1 MYAELICRTHY
12 SFLRG
17 ASHPSELVNRAAE
30 LGLSALA
37 ITDRDG
43 VYGIPKAYRASQSCP
58 QLKLIVG
65 AELTLENPFEMNSPI
80 LYLHLLAKDRSGYGL
95 LCRLLTASHEG
106 QEKGK
111 ALLSWNRFLELMAE
125 PSSLGLIALIRTPT
139 QEGLPY
145 ALLSHLFQNRLYLAL
160 YRVLDG
166 EDHIRT
172 EQVIQISRKFKISIV
187 ATNDVHFHLRP
198 RRILQDVLTAIRENI
213 SLDQIGN
220 RIFSNS
226 ERYLKSASEMQALF
240 ADMPEALSNTLK
252 IAEQCNFSPSELR
265 YHYPSEWIPVGETAQ
280 TYLETLTWRGA
291 EGRYPEG
298 IPDDVTHQLRH
309 ELDLIQQVRFADY
322 FLTIWE
328 IVEFANQQK
337 ILCQGRGS
345 AANYCLKGLFPL
357 NEGSHLISM

>member
-1 MYAELICRTHY
+1 MMYAELICRTHY

-17 ASHPSELVNRAAE
+17 ASHPSEVVQRAAE

-65 AELTLENPFEMNSPI
+65 AELTLENPLGMNCQVMS
-80 LYLHLLAKDRSGYGL
+80 LHLLAKNRNGYGL

-111 ALLSWNRFLELMAE
+111 ALLLWSRFLELMRE
-125 PSSLGLIALIRTPT
+125 PFSSGLIALIKAPA
-139 QEGLPY
+139 EEALPY
-145 ALLSHLFQNRLYLAL
+145 RVLKDLFQNRIYLAL

-166 EDHIRT
+166 EDRSRT
-172 EQVIQISRKFKISIV
+172 RGIVQLSRKFQIPII

-198 RRILQDVLTAIRENI
+198 RRVLHDVLTAIRENT
-213 SLDQIGN
+213 SLDQIGS
-220 RIFSNS
+220 RIFPNS
-226 ERYLKSASEMQALF
+226 ERYLKSASEMKALF

-252 IAEQCNFSPSELR
+252 VSEQCNFSPSELR
-265 YHYPSEWIPVGETAQ
+265 YYYPSEWIPVGETAQ
-280 TYLETLTWRGA
+280 AYLERLTWIGA
-291 EGRYPEG
+291 KGRYPEG
-298 IPDDVTHQLRH
+298 VPDDVTLQLRH
-309 ELDLIQQVRFADY
+309 ELELIEKVRFADY

-328 IVEFANQQK
+328 IVEFARNER

-345 AANYCLKGLFPL
+345 AANSAVC
-357 NEGSHLISM
+357 